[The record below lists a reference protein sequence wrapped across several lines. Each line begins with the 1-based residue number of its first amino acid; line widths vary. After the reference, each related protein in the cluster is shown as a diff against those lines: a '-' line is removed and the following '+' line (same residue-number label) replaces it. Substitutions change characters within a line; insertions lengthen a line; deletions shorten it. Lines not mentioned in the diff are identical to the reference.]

1 MSGAWVVITGL
12 AAVVQ
17 EGWTALVIIAA
28 LLVGGWLARRWVCC
42 WGCWPRPQF
51 AAMSEDQQPKRNLIE
66 QHFQSVLLAIITAA
80 LIYSGTFVVQA
91 REDAVRTASQL
102 AALTSEVAGLRSQI
116 GVMQGNYVQRDDY
129 RDDYR
134 DHEARLRHLEG
145 RK

>member
-1 MSGAWVVITGL
+1 M
-12 AAVVQ
+12 
-17 EGWTALVIIAA
+17 E
-28 LLVGGWLARRWVCC
+28 
-42 WGCWPRPQF
+42 
-51 AAMSEDQQPKRNLIE
+51 EDKAPKRSLIE

-80 LIYSGTFVVQA
+80 LLYSGTFVVQA

-102 AALTSEVAGLRSQI
+102 AALTQEVSGLRSQL
-116 GVMQGNYVQRDDY
+116 VVLQSNYVQ

>member
-1 MSGAWVVITGL
+1 MN
-12 AAVVQ
+12 
-17 EGWTALVIIAA
+17 TAD
-28 LLVGGWLARRWVCC
+28 
-42 WGCWPRPQF
+42 
-51 AAMSEDQQPKRNLIE
+51 EQQPKRSLIE

-102 AALTSEVAGLRSQI
+102 VALTNEVAGLRNQI
-116 GVMQGNYVQRDDY
+116 GVMQGNYVQ